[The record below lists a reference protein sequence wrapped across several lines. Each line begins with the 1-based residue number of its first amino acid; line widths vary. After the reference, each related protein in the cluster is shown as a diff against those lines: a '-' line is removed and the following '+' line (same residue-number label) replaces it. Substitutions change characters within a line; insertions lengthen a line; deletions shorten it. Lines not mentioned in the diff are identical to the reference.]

1 MRQNDNQVCLKLAGS
16 LRVAIEADAVE
27 RERGISW
34 VIRHIL
40 IDHYA
45 QRIVSRATA
54 ADASTGAAL

>member
-1 MRQNDNQVCLKLAGS
+1 MRQNDHQVCLKLAGP

-45 QRIVSRATA
+45 PRIVSREATA
-54 ADASTGAAL
+54 DANAGAPR